1 MPSGRSLILP
11 SSCTQCHLRHVSSAS
26 RNLEIVTEIRPKRA
40 HLVERLQREEV
51 ATILNSLDDRLR
63 LVLELRFGLSGE
75 APRSLVEVGKEL
87 GVTGE
92 RARQL
97 EVRALDK
104 MRTLGPD
111 LRDYLEVA

>member
-1 MPSGRSLILP
+1 
-11 SSCTQCHLRHVSSAS
+11 
-26 RNLEIVTEIRPKRA
+26 
-40 HLVERLQREEV
+40 
-51 ATILNSLDDRLR
+51 
-63 LVLELRFGLSGE
+63 VLELRFGLSGE